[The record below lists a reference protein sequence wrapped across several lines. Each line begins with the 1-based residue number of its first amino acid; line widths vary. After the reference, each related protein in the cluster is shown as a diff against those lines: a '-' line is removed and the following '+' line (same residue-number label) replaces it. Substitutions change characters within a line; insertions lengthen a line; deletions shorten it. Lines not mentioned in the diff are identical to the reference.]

1 MADETREGPPIS
13 RRTLL
18 RTAGAAG
25 AAALLPDSVVAAT
38 EPGARAAT
46 ATAPAATAGSVSAPA
61 AAAPP
66 AGPLMNLTA
75 HETEILAA
83 MVDRLIPS
91 DEMGPGALDA
101 GALRFIDR
109 ALSEAESSQAEGYR
123 SGLAAL
129 DRYARSSRGAPF
141 VELTARDQ
149 DSVLIDCQIGSAT
162 GAEVGFE
169 GSSAG
174 FFNMVKSHTWQGTF
188 GDPQYGG
195 NVNFVGW
202 DLIRYPGL
210 RMRVTDEDQRRLEA
224 AELEPVRRSA
234 YDFGQFQAGSG
245 AGDRSASGSAGGRD

>member
-1 MADETREGPPIS
+1 MGDETRKGSAIS
-13 RRTLL
+13 RRDLL

-25 AAALLPDSVVAAT
+25 AAALIPGGVGAEALVAAT
-38 EPGARAAT
+38 PRRAS
-46 ATAPAATAGSVSAPA
+46 TAPAG
-61 AAAPP
+61 PP

-75 HETEILAA
+75 QETEILSA

-91 DEMGPGALDA
+91 DEMGPGAIEA

-109 ALSEAESSQAEGYR
+109 ALSEAESDSAEAYR
-123 SGLAAL
+123 AGLAAL
-129 DRYARSSRGAPF
+129 DRYSRYARGAPF
-141 VELTARDQ
+141 IELSARDQ
-149 DSVLIDCQIGSAT
+149 DSVLIDCQIGAAT
-162 GAEVGFE
+162 GAGVGFE

-195 NVNFVGW
+195 NVDFVGW

-224 AELEPVRRSA
+224 DELEPVRRSA
-234 YDFGQFQAGSG
+234 YDFGQFQSG
-245 AGDRSASGSAGGRD
+245 GGSAGGQP